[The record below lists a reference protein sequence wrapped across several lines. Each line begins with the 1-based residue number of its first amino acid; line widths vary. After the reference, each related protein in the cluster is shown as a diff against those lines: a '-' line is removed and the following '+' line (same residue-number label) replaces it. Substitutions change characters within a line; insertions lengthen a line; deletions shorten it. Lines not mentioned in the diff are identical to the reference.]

1 MTYGYKYTDVKLS
14 PPGPGFK
21 IIRDISLIT
30 DTSSGTGPCI
40 KAFETLRFGI
50 TVDEPAQ
57 CKIDL
62 NSTEKFDDMKFWFG
76 GSNLYSYNHTDQFIL
91 PSSKDINGSGIVL
104 ANGKDMT
111 MYMRCKDKNGNAN
124 EAEYALKFC
133 VDPTP
138 DTTAPQIKLTSI
150 NNGGCVVADTDSASV
165 DFYVNEPSEC
175 RWSKDDQKYESMQNN
190 MVCNDQLY
198 QVNALQ
204 LYTCRANLTGISRD
218 DTNFYVRCKDK
229 AGAEENDRNANS
241 ESYMFSLRG
250 STGMKM
256 KDLLPNG
263 TLFSSVSPASINLQ
277 VQTFFGCDNGKS
289 ICYYSTTGREQDYTM
304 FFDTNKE
311 DGFSTQKQ
319 ELIAGR
325 YNYYYKC
332 VDSGGNVATGSTRF
346 TLDIDTKA
354 PVIARVYEEDK
365 MLKIVTVRESE
376 CAYTFNNCDF
386 TFAEGT
392 SMPYANSTS
401 HVAEW
406 KKDKTFY
413 IKCRD
418 AYRNEEADC
427 SMVVRPTDNFL

>member
-1 MTYGYKYTDVKLS
+1 
-14 PPGPGFK
+14 
-21 IIRDISLIT
+21 
-30 DTSSGTGPCI
+30 
-40 KAFETLRFGI
+40 
-50 TVDEPAQ
+50 
-57 CKIDL
+57 
-62 NSTEKFDDMKFWFG
+62 
-76 GSNLYSYNHTDQFIL
+76 
-91 PSSKDINGSGIVL
+91 
-104 ANGKDMT
+104 
-111 MYMRCKDKNGNAN
+111 
-124 EAEYALKFC
+124 
-133 VDPTP
+133 
-138 DTTAPQIKLTSI
+138 
-150 NNGGCVVADTDSASV
+150 
-165 DFYVNEPSEC
+165 
-175 RWSKDDQKYESMQNN
+175 
-190 MVCNDQLY
+190 LY

-218 DTNFYVRCKDK
+218 DTQFYVRCKDK